1 MHISTFVVTV
11 IQLLQIPVVAD
22 LPVGDNLMDHLF
34 VDVPFLV
41 NDSISISPKEIGS
54 WRATLE
60 YEVFGT
66 GEYTQAHKIF
76 VKLPPWEYVLKV

>member
-1 MHISTFVVTV
+1 MV
-11 IQLLQIPVVAD
+11 D

-54 WRATLE
+54 WQAALE
-60 YEVFGT
+60 YEIFGT
-66 GEYTQAHKIF
+66 GTLKRIVLE
-76 VKLPPWEYVLKV
+76 PPSYVLNV

>member
-1 MHISTFVVTV
+1 
-11 IQLLQIPVVAD
+11 
-22 LPVGDNLMDHLF
+22 MDHLF

-41 NDSISISPKEIGS
+41 DDSISISPKEMGS

-66 GEYTQAHKIF
+66 GEYTHAH
-76 VKLPPWEYVLKV
+76 LRCARYGYYSTGAPPFDSCACALERGVA